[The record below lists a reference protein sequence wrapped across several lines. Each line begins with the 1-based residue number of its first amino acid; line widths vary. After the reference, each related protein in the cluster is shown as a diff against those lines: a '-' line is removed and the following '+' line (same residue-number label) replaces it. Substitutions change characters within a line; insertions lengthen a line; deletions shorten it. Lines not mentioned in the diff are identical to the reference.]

1 MKKLGMLTILMLFL
15 LPASL
20 LFAQRDTGTIVGTVT
35 DSSGGVIPGV
45 SITIR
50 NVETNIPFST
60 VTDATGNYAAP
71 LLRVGTY
78 EVAAELTGF
87 KKQTR
92 TAIRLNV
99 QDRIKVDF
107 TLEVGSVSE
116 TIEVTG
122 EAIKTQSETSSLG
135 HVVDSKTITE
145 LPLNGRN
152 FARLAA
158 IVPGVIPAGADDRT
172 GTSGNLSL
180 VVGGNF
186 SANGVRSNG
195 QNNYLLD
202 GIDNNVNVIDFLNGS
217 AFVVGPS
224 VDAIQEFK
232 IQTNAFSAEFGRG
245 AGGVVNA
252 TIKSG
257 TNAFHGSAFEYLR
270 NSSLDSRGFFDT
282 AKNPF
287 KMNQFG
293 GTLGG
298 PIIKDR

>member
-1 MKKLGMLTILMLFL
+1 MSFPRTCCLTAALGLILALAPVAFG
-15 LPASL
+15 
-20 LFAQRDTGTIVGTVT
+20 QRDTGTIVGTVT
-35 DSSGGVIPGV
+35 DPSGAVVPGV
-45 SITIR
+45 TVVLR
-50 NVETNIPFST
+50 NVDTNASFQT

-71 LLRVGTY
+71 LLKPGTY
-78 EVAAELTGF
+78 EVSAELPGF
-87 KKQTR
+87 KKQSK
-92 TAIRLNV
+92 AGIDLKV
-99 QDRIKVDF
+99 QDRLKVDF
-107 TLEVGSVSE
+107 TLEVGNVAE
-116 TIEVTG
+116 TVEVFG
-122 EAIKTQSETSSLG
+122 AAPKTQTETSSLG
-135 HVVDSKTITE
+135 HVVDTKTITE

-158 IVPGVIPAGADDRT
+158 IVPGVIPAGSDDRT
-172 GTSGNLSL
+172 GSAGSLSL

-195 QNNYLLD
+195 QNNFLLD

-252 TIKSG
+252 TLKSG

-270 NSSLDSRGFFDT
+270 NSV
-282 AKNPF
+282 
-287 KMNQFG
+287 
-293 GTLGG
+293 
-298 PIIKDR
+298 

>member
-1 MKKLGMLTILMLFL
+1 MTTEVYRMKHLRMWLIC
-15 LPASL
+15 LPVTFVLISGGAVY
-20 LFAQRDTGTIVGTVT
+20 AQRDTGTIVGTVT
-35 DSSGGVIPGV
+35 DQSGAVVPGV
-45 SITIR
+45 TVTIR
-50 NVETNIPFST
+50 NVETNAVFNT
-60 VTDATGNYAAP
+60 VSDATGNYAAP
-71 LLRVGTY
+71 LLKPGTY
-78 EVAAELTGF
+78 DVAAELPGF
-87 KKQTR
+87 KKQSKNG
-92 TAIRLNV
+92 IELKL
-99 QDRIKVDF
+99 QDRLKVDF

-116 TIEVTG
+116 TVEVVG
-122 EAIKTQSETSSLG
+122 ASPKTQTETSSLG
-135 HVVDSKTITE
+135 HVVDTRTITE

-158 IVPGVIPAGADDRT
+158 IVPGVIPAGSDDRT
-172 GTSGNLSL
+172 GTAGTLSL

-252 TIKSG
+252 TIKGG
-257 TNAFHGSAFEYLR
+257 TNAFHGYAFVYLR
-270 NSSLDSRGFFDT
+270 NIELYV
-282 AKNPF
+282 
-287 KMNQFG
+287 
-293 GTLGG
+293 
-298 PIIKDR
+298 